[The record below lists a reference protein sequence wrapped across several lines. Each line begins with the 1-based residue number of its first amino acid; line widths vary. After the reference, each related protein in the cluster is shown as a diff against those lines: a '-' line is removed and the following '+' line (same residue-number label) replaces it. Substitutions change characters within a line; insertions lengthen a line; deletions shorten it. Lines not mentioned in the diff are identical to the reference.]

1 MSDLGIKHTEF
12 IYLSEIILCS
22 ILAVQIVIIFKDKN
36 RFKYNILALLIGIA
50 TLIAFFV
57 KSDVYIL
64 NGVYSYIMVFVLS
77 IPNILTGGEED
88 EK

>member
-1 MSDLGIKHTEF
+1 M
-12 IYLSEIILCS
+12 
-22 ILAVQIVIIFKDKN
+22 LAM
-36 RFKYNILALLIGIA
+36 LIGIA
-50 TLIAFFV
+50 ISLVFVV
-57 KSDVYIL
+57 KSDVYTL